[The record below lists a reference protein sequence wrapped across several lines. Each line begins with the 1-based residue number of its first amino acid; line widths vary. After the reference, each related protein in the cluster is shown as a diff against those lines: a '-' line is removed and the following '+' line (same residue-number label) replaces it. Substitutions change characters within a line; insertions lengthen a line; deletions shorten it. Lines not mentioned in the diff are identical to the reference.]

1 MRRIRC
7 FVLFL
12 ASPFL
17 LSASQSRPEYGAS
30 YVILSGKIE
39 SDRREDVLLSIDFDN
54 HIILKPIFTRKLYIK
69 KENVDKMSHHKFEIP
84 IGNSKDFILTFN
96 FQSGQRAVTSSFH
109 IVMNK
114 NRKSV
119 NIALTP
125 NAPDSCTDASFHDA
139 TGGAKDAKGGIANTR
154 RLESHNKIEKLIAIN
169 NLIAVCKDSE
179 SRNSD
184 YYVKVLSYIRK
195 EFFKEVNSS
204 GAIRMKVVL

>member
-139 TGGAKDAKGGIANTR
+139 TGGAKDAKGGIA
-154 RLESHNKIEKLIAIN
+154 IN